1 MADLRIAACQLN
13 PTVGAI
19 DANVDAI
26 IRAFHAAV
34 GDGARVVA
42 FGELAVTGYPPEDL
56 LFKESFLAAS
66 AAGLARVAT
75 ATADAP
81 GVLAIV
87 GTVEGD
93 ADCLY
98 NAAAFCRDGEIL
110 AFHRKRAL
118 PNYAVFDEHRWFE
131 EGETPVP
138 IVEVDGVRLAA
149 VVCEDAWVPAGAM
162 PGAASSGADVIV
174 VVNGSPYAKGRLDDR
189 VDTIRA
195 RIAESGCPVVY
206 VNQVGGQDELIF
218 DGGSFALNADGVLAA
233 RAPQFREYTL
243 LVDVDDEGRLRGE
256 MVERLDELDEVYE
269 ALVLATRDY
278 VNKNGFGDVVVSLS
292 GGIDSSLVVTIAAD
306 ALGPDR
312 VHGVGLP
319 SRYSSQ
325 GSVDDAAKLSANLGI
340 DFRVIPIE
348 PAHAA
353 MLEMLE
359 PHFEGR
365 APDLAEENLQSRIR
379 GVIIMALSNKLG
391 WAPVLTC
398 GNKSESAVGY
408 STLYGD
414 TAGGFAVIRDVPKLL
429 VYALA
434 RRRNKRAG
442 EELIPAAVLEKAP
455 SAELRPDQRD
465 DQSLPPYEILDPIL
479 EMYVE
484 DNQSVAAIVAAGY
497 DEAVVRRIIGLVDR
511 SEYKRRQTPLGPRVT
526 DRAFGRDWRV
536 PITNRF
542 SG

>member
-1 MADLRIAACQLN
+1 MRIAGCQLN
-13 PTVGAI
+13 PTLGAI

-42 FGELAVTGYPPEDL
+42 FAELAITGYPPEDL

-66 AAGLARVAT
+66 AAGLERVAA

-87 GTVEGD
+87 GSIERDGD
-93 ADCLY
+93 RLY
-98 NAAAFCRDGEIL
+98 NAAAFCRDGEIV

-131 EGETPVP
+131 EGEAPVP
-138 IVEVDGVRLAA
+138 IVEVDGINVGA

-162 PGAASSGADVIV
+162 PGAASAGADVIV
-174 VVNGSPYAKGRLDDR
+174 VANGSPYARRRLDDR
-189 VDTIRA
+189 IDMIRT
-195 RIAESGCPVVY
+195 RVAECGRPVVY

-218 DGGSFALNADGVLAA
+218 DGGSFALNADGSLAA
-233 RAPQFREYTL
+233 LAPQFHEHTL
-243 LVDVDDEGRLRGE
+243 FVDFDDDGE
-256 MVERLDELDEVYE
+256 LHGDVAPRLDELDEVYA

-278 VNKNGFGDVVVSLS
+278 VDKNGFGDVVVSLS

-353 MLEMLE
+353 MLDMLE

-429 VYALA
+429 VYALS
-434 RRRNKRAG
+434 RRRNERAG
-442 EELIPAAVLEKAP
+442 TELIPSAVLDKAP

-465 DQSLPPYEILDPIL
+465 DQSLPPYEVLDPIL

-484 DNQSVAAIVAAGY
+484 DNKRVEDIVAAGY
-497 DEAVVRRIIGLVDR
+497 DEAVVRRIISLVDR

>member
-1 MADLRIAACQLN
+1 VRIAGCQLN
-13 PTVGAI
+13 PTIGAI

-26 IRAFHAAV
+26 IRALHAAV
-34 GDGARVVA
+34 ADGARVVA
-42 FGELAVTGYPPEDL
+42 FGELAVTGYPPDEL

-66 AAGLARVAT
+66 AAGLQRIVA

-93 ADCLY
+93 GDCLY

-110 AFHRKRAL
+110 GFHRKRAL

-131 EGETPVP
+131 EGEAAVP
-138 IVEVDGVRLAA
+138 IVEVDGIRVSA

-162 PGAASSGADVIV
+162 PGAASAGADVIV
-174 VVNGSPYAKGRLDDR
+174 VVNGSPYARRRLDDR
-189 VDTIRA
+189 IEMIRT

-218 DGGSFALNADGVLAA
+218 DGGSFALNADGSLAA
-233 RAPQFREYTL
+233 LAPQFREHTMY
-243 LVDVDDEGRLRGE
+243 VEFDDDGQLHGE
-256 MVERLDELDEVYE
+256 VGERLDELDEVYE

-278 VNKNGFGDVVVSLS
+278 VDKNGFGEVVVSLS

-325 GSVDDAAKLSANLGI
+325 GSVDDAEKLSANLGI

-353 MLEMLE
+353 MLGMLE
-359 PHFEGR
+359 PHFAGR
-365 APDLAEENLQSRIR
+365 PPDLAEENLQSRIR

-434 RRRNKRAG
+434 RRRNERAG
-442 EELIPAAVLEKAP
+442 TELIPVSVLDKAP

-484 DNQSVAAIVAAGY
+484 DNKHVADIVAAGY
-497 DEAVVRRIIGLVDR
+497 DEVVVRRIIGLVDR

>member
-1 MADLRIAACQLN
+1 MRIAGCQLN

-26 IRAFHAAV
+26 IDAFRAAV
-34 GDGARVVA
+34 ANGARVVA

-56 LFKESFLAAS
+56 LFKESFLAA
-66 AAGLARVAT
+66 AVAGLERVAA
-75 ATADAP
+75 ATAEAP

-87 GTVEGD
+87 GSVEGEGE
-93 ADCLY
+93 CIY
-98 NAAAFCRDGEIL
+98 NAAAYCRDGEIV
-110 AFHRKRAL
+110 AYHRKRAL

-131 EGETPVP
+131 EGGAPVP
-138 IVEVDGVRLAA
+138 VVEVDGVSIGA
-149 VVCEDAWVPAGAM
+149 VVCEDAWVPAGAI

-174 VVNGSPYAKGRLDDR
+174 VVNGSPYAKGRLGDR
-189 VDTIRA
+189 IDMIRA
-195 RIAESGCPVVY
+195 RIAECGRPVVY

-218 DGGSFALNADGVLAA
+218 DGGSFALNADGSLAA
-233 RAPQFREYTL
+233 MAPQFVEHTL
-243 LVDVDDEGRLRGE
+243 VVDFDDEGVLSGE
-256 MVERLDELDEVYE
+256 MTEPLDELDEVYA

-278 VNKNGFGDVVVSLS
+278 VDKNGFREVVVSLS
-292 GGIDSSLVVTIAAD
+292 GGIDSSLVVAIAAD
-306 ALGPDR
+306 ALGPAR

-325 GSVDDAAKLSANLGI
+325 GSVDDAEKLSANLGI

-359 PHFEGR
+359 PQFEGR
-365 APDLAEENLQSRIR
+365 PPDLAEENLQSRIR

-434 RRRNKRAG
+434 RRRNERAG
-442 EELIPAAVLEKAP
+442 TELIPATVLDKAP

-465 DQSLPPYEILDPIL
+465 DQSLPPYEVLDPIL

-484 DNQSVAAIVAAGY
+484 DNMALEAIVAAGY
-497 DEAVVRRIIGLVDR
+497 DEAVVRRIVSLVDR

>member
-1 MADLRIAACQLN
+1 MALRIAACQLN

-26 IRAFHAAV
+26 IECFNAQADA
-34 GDGARVVA
+34 GAHVVV
-42 FGELAVTGYPPEDL
+42 FGELAITGYPPEDL
-56 LFKESFLAAS
+56 LLKPAFAVAS
-66 AAGLARVAT
+66 DAGLQRLVEAT
-75 ATADAP
+75 ASRP
-81 GVLAIV
+81 GVVAVV
-87 GTVEGD
+87 GAAEPVEP
-93 ADCLY
+93 LRTY
-98 NAAAFCRDGEIL
+98 NTAVFVRDG
-110 AFHRKRAL
+110 AVVARHRKRLL

-131 EGETPVP
+131 EGDAPVP
-138 IVEVDGVRLAA
+138 VVDVNGVAVAA
-149 VVCEDAWVPAGAM
+149 VVCEDLWYDHGPVAEAVTNGAEL
-162 PGAASSGADVIV
+162 VV
-174 VVNGSPYAKGRLDDR
+174 VVNGSPYARGRLEDR
-189 VDTIRA
+189 MAIARA
-195 RIAESGCPVVY
+195 RQAETPVPMIY

-218 DGGSFALNADGVLAA
+218 DGGSFALQADGELASLS
-233 RAPQFREYTL
+233 PQMREDSSL
-243 LVDVDDEGRLRGE
+243 IDLDGGRLTGVVSER
-256 MVERLDELDEVYE
+256 MVDLDEVYA

-278 VNKNGFGDVVVSLS
+278 VDKNGFREVAVSLS
-292 GGIDSSLVVTIAAD
+292 GGIDSSLVTAIAVD

-312 VHGVGLP
+312 VHVVGLP

-325 GSVDDAAKLSANLGI
+325 GSVDDAAKLAANLGI

-348 PAHAA
+348 PAHASL
-353 MLEMLE
+353 LEMLE
-359 PHFEGR
+359 PSFEGR

-379 GVIIMALSNKLG
+379 GVVMMALSNKLN
-391 WAPVLTC
+391 WAPILTC

-434 RRRNKRAG
+434 RRRNEVAG
-442 EELIPAAVLEKAP
+442 YDLIPVSVLEKAP

-465 DQSLPPYEILDPIL
+465 DQSLPPYEVLDPIL

-484 DNQSVAAIVAAGY
+484 DDMPMADIVAAGFE
-497 DEAVVRRIIGLVDR
+497 EAVVRRIIGLVDR
-511 SEYKRRQTPLGPRVT
+511 AEYKRRQTPLGPRIT
-526 DRAFGRDWRV
+526 DKAFGRDRRL

>member
-1 MADLRIAACQLN
+1 MRIAGCQLN

-19 DANVDAI
+19 DANCDAI
-26 IRAFHAAV
+26 IEAFNAAV
-34 GDGARVVA
+34 ADGARVVA

-56 LFKESFLAAS
+56 LFKDAFVAAA
-66 AAGLARVAT
+66 AAGLHRVAT
-75 ATADAP
+75 ATATAP
-81 GVLAIV
+81 GALAIV
-87 GTVEGD
+87 GAVESEDGR
-93 ADCLY
+93 LY
-98 NAAAFCRDGEIL
+98 NAVALCRDGEVV

-118 PNYAVFDEHRWFE
+118 PNYAVFDEHRWFD
-131 EGETPVP
+131 EGETAVP
-138 IVEVDGVRLAA
+138 IVEVDGVSVAA
-149 VVCEDAWVPAGAM
+149 VVCEDAWVDAGSV
-162 PGAASSGADVIV
+162 PGAASAGADVIV
-174 VVNGSPYAKGRLDDR
+174 VVNGSPYARRRLDERLGTIGER
-189 VDTIRA
+189 V
-195 RIAESGCPVVY
+195 AESGRPIVY

-218 DGGSFALNADGVLAA
+218 DGGSFALDADGSMAA
-233 RAPQFREYTL
+233 LAPQFVEHTM
-243 LVDVDDEGRLRGE
+243 LVDFDEEGE
-256 MVERLDELDEVYE
+256 LHGEISERLDDLDEVYG

-278 VNKNGFGDVVVSLS
+278 VDKNGFGDVVVSLS

-306 ALGPDR
+306 ALGPER
-312 VHGVGLP
+312 VHAVGLP

-348 PAHAA
+348 QAHAA
-353 MLEMLE
+353 MLGMLE

-365 APDLAEENLQSRIR
+365 PPDLAEENLQSRIR
-379 GVIIMALSNKLG
+379 GVIMMALSNKLG

-434 RRRNKRAG
+434 RRRNERAG
-442 EELIPAAVLEKAP
+442 TDVIPAVVLDKAP

-484 DNQSVAAIVAAGY
+484 DNLPAHAIVTAGY
-497 DEAVVRRIIGLVDR
+497 DEAIVRRITSLVDR
-511 SEYKRRQTPLGPRVT
+511 AEYKRRQTPLGPRVT

>member
-1 MADLRIAACQLN
+1 
-13 PTVGAI
+13 
-19 DANVDAI
+19 
-26 IRAFHAAV
+26 
-34 GDGARVVA
+34 
-42 FGELAVTGYPPEDL
+42 
-56 LFKESFLAAS
+56 
-66 AAGLARVAT
+66 
-75 ATADAP
+75 
-81 GVLAIV
+81 
-87 GTVEGD
+87 
-93 ADCLY
+93 
-98 NAAAFCRDGEIL
+98 
-110 AFHRKRAL
+110 
-118 PNYAVFDEHRWFE
+118 
-131 EGETPVP
+131 
-138 IVEVDGVRLAA
+138 
-149 VVCEDAWVPAGAM
+149 
-162 PGAASSGADVIV
+162 
-174 VVNGSPYAKGRLDDR
+174 
-189 VDTIRA
+189 
-195 RIAESGCPVVY
+195 
-206 VNQVGGQDELIF
+206 
-218 DGGSFALNADGVLAA
+218 
-233 RAPQFREYTL
+233 
-243 LVDVDDEGRLRGE
+243 
-256 MVERLDELDEVYE
+256 VYE

-278 VNKNGFGDVVVSLS
+278 VDKNGFGDVVVSLS

-325 GSVDDAAKLSANLGI
+325 GSVDDAEKLSAKLGI
-340 DFRVIPIE
+340 DCRVIPIE

-353 MLEMLE
+353 MLGMLE
-359 PHFEGR
+359 PHFAGR
-365 APDLAEENLQSRIR
+365 PPDLAEENLQSRIR

-434 RRRNKRAG
+434 RRRNERAG
-442 EELIPAAVLEKAP
+442 TELIPVSVLDKAP

-484 DNQSVAAIVAAGY
+484 DNKHVADIVAAGY
-497 DEAVVRRIIGLVDR
+497 DEVVVRRIIGLVDR